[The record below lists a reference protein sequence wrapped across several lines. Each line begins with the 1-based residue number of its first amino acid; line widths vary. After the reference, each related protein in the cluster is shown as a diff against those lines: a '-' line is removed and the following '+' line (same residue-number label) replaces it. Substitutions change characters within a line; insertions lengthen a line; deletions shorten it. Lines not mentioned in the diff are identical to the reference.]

1 MQILRLF
8 VFFYIGF
15 TFIYC
20 YYCHTISESRP
31 TYGHYISV
39 RVVMSR
45 YVLGLDYGSD
55 SVRALLVDTSN
66 GAEIADHMVVYPRWN
81 KGLYCAPERDQFRQ
95 HPQDY
100 LDSLVEVLAGLW
112 WKVPADTAS
121 KVIGLSIDTTGSTPV
136 AINRQGTPLALTPEF
151 SENPNAMFV
160 LWKDHTAI
168 KEAAEISQK
177 ATANPINYIK
187 YMGGVYSSEWYWAK
201 ALHVLRNDEQVRKAA
216 YSWVEHC
223 DWLTAELSGTTHP
236 DVFKMGRC
244 ATGHKIM
251 WNEAW
256 QGFPPN
262 EFFVSIDPVLDGL
275 VDTLN
280 ADTQTSDQCAGYLT
294 EQWAEKLGLPAGIAI
309 GYGAFDCHMGA
320 VAANVKPGVLTKVMG
335 TSTCD
340 ITVVS
345 PEHLGDVSVK
355 GICGQVN
362 GSVIPQMIGLEAGQS
377 AFGDLYAWF
386 KNIVNWP
393 LANIDL
399 NIAGVD
405 AQAVRSHI
413 EKQTLIALSEAAN
426 RIPVKA
432 TDVVALDWINGRR
445 TPDANQGVSMAIQ
458 GIKMGTDASH
468 LFKALVEATAFGS
481 KAITDCFTSQGV
493 PVNSIVVIGG
503 ISKKSDYV
511 MQTCADI
518 WNCPIDVLKS
528 EQSCALGAAIFA
540 AVAAGEFAT
549 VSEAQTVL
557 ASPVHSTYLPNP
569 ERVAVYQSL
578 YAKYQA
584 LGQFENGGA
593 A

>member
-1 MQILRLF
+1 
-8 VFFYIGF
+8 
-15 TFIYC
+15 
-20 YYCHTISESRP
+20 
-31 TYGHYISV
+31 
-39 RVVMSR
+39 MSR

-66 GAEIADHMVVYPRWN
+66 GAEIAEHMVVYPRWS
-81 KGLYCAPERDQFRQ
+81 KGLYCEPQRDQFRQ

-100 LDSLVEVLAGLW
+100 LDALTEVLAGLW
-112 WKVPADTAS
+112 WKVPQGTAD
-121 KVIGLSIDTTGSTPV
+121 KVVGVSIDTTGSTPV
-136 AINRQGTPLALTPEF
+136 AVNEQGIPLALTPEF

-168 KEAAEISQK
+168 KEAAEITQK
-177 ATANPINYIK
+177 ASTNSINYIGN
-187 YMGGVYSSEWYWAK
+187 MGGVYSSEWYWAK
-201 ALHVLRNDEQVRKAA
+201 ALHVLRCDEKVRQAA

-223 DWLTAELSGTTHP
+223 DWLTAVLTGTTDP
-236 DVFKMGRC
+236 AVFKMGRC
-244 ATGHKIM
+244 AAGHKIM
-251 WNEAW
+251 WNEQW

-262 EFFVSIDPVLDGL
+262 DFFVSIDILLDGL

-280 ADTQTSDQCAGYLT
+280 ADTQTSDQCAGQLT
-294 EQWAEKLGLPAGIAI
+294 QEWADKLGLPAGIAI

-340 ITVVS
+340 ITVIS
-345 PEHLGDVSVK
+345 PEQLGSTRVK
-355 GICGQVN
+355 GICGQVS
-362 GSVIPQMIGLEAGQS
+362 GSVIPDMIGLEAGQS

-386 KNIVNWP
+386 KNVLNWP
-393 LANIDL
+393 MANIDL
-399 NIAGVD
+399 NIAGLD
-405 AQAVRSHI
+405 TNTAQALRDHI
-413 EKQTLIALSEAAN
+413 EQQTLIALADKASSIA
-426 RIPVKA
+426 VKA
-432 TDVVALDWINGRR
+432 SDVVALDWINGRR

-468 LFKALVEATAFGS
+468 IFKALVEATAFGS
-481 KAITDCFTSQGV
+481 KAITDCFTQQGV
-493 PVNSIVVIGG
+493 PVESIVVIGG

-518 WNCPIDVLKS
+518 WNCQIDVLKS

-540 AVAAGEFAT
+540 SVAAGVFAS
-549 VSEAQTVL
+549 VSEAQKVL
-557 ASPVHSTYLPNP
+557 ASPVYKSYQPKP
-569 ERVAVYQSL
+569 QRVAVYAQL

-584 LGQFENGGA
+584 LGRYENGDA